1 MRDLRWGT
9 AWLLCGIIATCL
21 GIYMA
26 LRPLGPSPEG
36 GDKAMHFWSY
46 VAMSLWFAAIYERRH
61 AWRVGLALFAFS
73 GMIEVLQYLIPTGR
87 SAEWGDMAANG
98 LGILIGL
105 AVSALLTTSWMQQ
118 VEKLLRRA

>member
-9 AWLLCGIIATCL
+9 WWVLIGIAATVVGMYL
-21 GIYMA
+21 A
-26 LRPLGPSPEG
+26 LRPVGPSMPG
-36 GDKAMHFWSY
+36 GDKAMHLWSY

-61 AWRVGLALFAFS
+61 AWRVGVVLIVFS
-73 GMIEVLQYLIPTGR
+73 GLIEVLQYLMPYGR
-87 SAEWGDMAANG
+87 AAEWGDMAANG

-105 AVSALLTTSWMQQ
+105 GVSALLATSWMQR